1 MDIISFPGLG
11 IEVNPKTGFDIGSIS
26 IQYYGIII
34 AVGLLLCCIY
44 GLRRGKDFGLSQDD
58 ILDGALIIIPFAIIC
73 ARLYYCIFSWSDYA
87 DNPVKILYFWEG
99 GLAIYGGVLGA
110 IIGIIGY
117 CLFKRIPITTCLD
130 ITFTTFLLGQGI
142 GRWGNFFNR
151 EAFGTAT
158 DSFLRMGLK
167 DPITGEVTYHH
178 PTFLYESL
186 WNLAGFVLLHF
197 WSKKR
202 KYDGQMFLGYALWY
216 GLGRTVIESLR
227 TDSLYWGPFRVSQ
240 ILGALS
246 CVIAAGILIFQM
258 FRTHPEGRLYVNRV
272 AARKAR
278 EEAAAA
284 AAAAEAE
291 ITPEEA
297 VTEEV
302 TEEVVVPV
310 VAEEEE
316 PPTEK
321 ISEE

>member
-130 ITFTTFLLGQGI
+130 ITFTSFLLGQGI
-142 GRWGNFFNR
+142 GR
-151 EAFGTAT
+151 
-158 DSFLRMGLK
+158 
-167 DPITGEVTYHH
+167 
-178 PTFLYESL
+178 
-186 WNLAGFVLLHF
+186 
-197 WSKKR
+197 
-202 KYDGQMFLGYALWY
+202 
-216 GLGRTVIESLR
+216 
-227 TDSLYWGPFRVSQ
+227 
-240 ILGALS
+240 
-246 CVIAAGILIFQM
+246 
-258 FRTHPEGRLYVNRV
+258 
-272 AARKAR
+272 
-278 EEAAAA
+278 
-284 AAAAEAE
+284 
-291 ITPEEA
+291 
-297 VTEEV
+297 
-302 TEEVVVPV
+302 
-310 VAEEEE
+310 
-316 PPTEK
+316 
-321 ISEE
+321 